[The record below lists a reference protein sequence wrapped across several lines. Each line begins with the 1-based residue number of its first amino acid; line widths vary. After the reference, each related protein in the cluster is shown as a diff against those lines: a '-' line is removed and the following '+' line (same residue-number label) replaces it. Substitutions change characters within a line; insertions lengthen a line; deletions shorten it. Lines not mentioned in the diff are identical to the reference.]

1 LSGLE
6 VNEQHRNTRKVPAT
20 SRDEVGRAKLAR
32 PHAIPLERLG
42 AGVIVAVEAVSLRRS
57 VPLAIVTVLT
67 SMAWSGTAGAYRPFD
82 QTDAGVAETHD
93 IELELGP
100 VDYQHEPSGGTYIPG
115 FILNY
120 GVVERVELVFDAH
133 HVFLF
138 GGPDPAAGRRQLD
151 TELLGKVVVRQ
162 GVLQDRPGPS
172 VAIEAGAI
180 LPTVPV
186 AGGVGAAL
194 TVVASE
200 RWPALALHLN
210 AEADYT
216 RAGTFAFIG
225 GAILEGPNAWKVR
238 PVGEFFF
245 SHDDGAPVMLSGLGG
260 AIWRATPHLAFDAA
274 GRLARQDDGRV
285 IEIRAGLTWSF
296 EI

>member
-1 LSGLE
+1 M
-6 VNEQHRNTRKVPAT
+6 NNTGTLWKVPAT

-32 PHAIPLERLG
+32 PHAIPLERPG

-100 VDYQHEPSGGTYIPG
+100 VGYQHEPSGGTYIPG

-120 GVVERVELVFDAH
+120 GVVDRVELVFDAH
-133 HVFLF
+133 HAFLF
-138 GGPDPAAGRRQLD
+138 GGPDVEAHRRQLD
-151 TELLGKVVVRQ
+151 SGLFAKAVVRE

-172 VAIEAGAI
+172 IALELGAL

-186 AGGVGAAL
+186 AGDAGLAVTAI
-194 TVVASE
+194 ASE

-210 AEADYT
+210 AEGDYT
-216 RAGTFAFIG
+216 RGGTFAFIG
-225 GAILEGPNAWKVR
+225 GFILEGPDAWTVR
-238 PVGEFFF
+238 PVSELFVA
-245 SHDDGAPVMLSGLGG
+245 HQTDLPVTVSGLGG
-260 AIWRATPHLAFDAA
+260 VIWRATPHLSFDSAF
-274 GRLARQDDGRV
+274 RLAREGSEQE

-296 EI
+296 PI